1 MGTDQIWGGM
11 FIKSDLQF
19 QKSKAFLSVHASERD
34 FLGVK
39 SFILCQEDLW
49 GLFYCREDREKK
61 QVIYLSIGQSTSQ
74 KREREPIL
82 ASTFSANEWAWETG
96 ARSKFL
102 YDEIADIPEITEG
115 SSIDTKHESS
125 SLTHKAPTMGPS
137 AALLPWLSAY
147 RPAWPLPKA
156 VKKLLLLHPLFSS
169 TWRCQ
174 SSTRVATKKRGNLQ
188 NAGLRIRSF

>member
-1 MGTDQIWGGM
+1 MGTDQLWGGM

-39 SFILCQEDLW
+39 SFIICQEDLW
-49 GLFYCREDREKK
+49 GTVLLPGGQGEKAGDLFKFQAASLPE
-61 QVIYLSIGQSTSQ
+61 
-74 KREREPIL
+74 EREPIL
-82 ASTFSANEWAWETG
+82 ASTCTANEWAWETG

-102 YDEIADIPEITEG
+102 YDKIADIPEIAEC
-115 SSIDTKHESS
+115 SSIHTKYESS

-174 SSTRVATKKRGNLQ
+174 RSRCVATKKGETFRMPT
-188 NAGLRIRSF
+188 